1 MAQNLE
7 SITPTPEDINIA
19 KIRERLANSQGE
31 TYWRSL
37 DALADT
43 DEFRTFMHKEFPRE
57 AAPLEDSL
65 DRRDF
70 MKLLGASM
78 ALAGLTSCV
87 RPVKPHEKI
96 MPYVRAPEEIIPGKP
111 LFFATAITQ
120 GGYALGLLAESH
132 QGRPTK
138 VEGNPDHPASLGA
151 TDAVTQATVLSLY
164 DPDRSISV
172 RSGGNGANWEDAV
185 AELGNITSD
194 GTGLSILTETVTS
207 PTLAQQLSDL
217 QERMPNAKWHQY
229 DVMHA
234 DNAHEGA
241 ILAFGEAVHTRYDFT
256 KADVILS
263 LGADFLGSGP
273 GKIRYSKDFSRRRRA
288 LHAEDGMNRF
298 YQVESTPSITGV
310 LSDHRISLK
319 PSQMEGLAREIAA
332 GLGVDISGGALPD
345 TGLRDFVESA
355 VQDLQDVG
363 SAALVVA
370 GDEQAPAVHALA
382 HAMNAAL
389 GNVGSTV
396 IYTEPVEA
404 NPVNHINSLNE
415 LISDINAGDVQNLLI
430 IGGNPVYTAP
440 ADLDFAAALAQVPF
454 SLHLSQYV
462 DETSA
467 LTTWHVPHT
476 HYLETWSDAR
486 AFDGTTTIMQ
496 PLISPFYGGKSEHEL
511 LAVLMGDTESSG
523 YDIVRSYWEA
533 RVEGD
538 FDSFWRSTVYAGVVE
553 GSEAATVDVSPQLSL
568 DAAARASEGLEIQFK
583 VDSNVFDGRYTNN
596 GWLQEL
602 PRPFS
607 TITWDNAAL
616 VAPST
621 AEELGISNNKLITLR
636 VGEREVVAPVWILPG
651 QAKDVITVHLG
662 YGREAAGQVGGG
674 VGFNAYQFRTSDQN
688 WSAPLELGRA
698 SGRHKLIVTQVHHEY
713 DGTTERR
720 HIIRHG
726 TLAEFQEHPDHPEFV
741 HPVAHH
747 ESDLYPDFEYDSY
760 AWAMVI
766 DMTVCTGCN
775 ACVTACQA
783 ENNIPIVGKDQVE
796 VGREMHWIRID
807 TYYSYKDGDLD
818 NPKYHLQPVTCMH
831 CEKAPCEP
839 VCPFGATVHDS
850 EGLNVM
856 VYNRCGGTRYCANNC
871 PYKVRRYNFLQY
883 AELETKAT
891 ELSLAMNPDVTVRS
905 RGIMEKCT
913 YCTQR
918 IQQAYITSE
927 NEERRIRD
935 GEIVTACQGACPTEA
950 IVFGDKN
957 DPSTAVSRFRASPL
971 NYALLEELNTVP
983 RTTYL
988 AKLTNPNPNLAETEG
1003 I

>member
-1 MAQNLE
+1 MSQN
-7 SITPTPEDINIA
+7 PEPKTTDINIA
-19 KIRERLANSQGE
+19 EIRERLANSQGE

-43 DEFRTFMHKEFPRE
+43 EEFRAFMQKEFPRE
-57 AAPLEDSL
+57 AAPLENSL

-96 MPYVRAPEEIIPGKP
+96 VPYVRAPEEIIPGKP

-138 VEGNPDHPASLGA
+138 VEGNPDHPASLGS
-151 TDAVTQATVLSLY
+151 TDAITQATVLSLY
-164 DPDRSISV
+164 DPDRSTRI
-172 RSGGNGANWEDAV
+172 RNSGNEANWEDIV
-185 AELGNITSD
+185 TELNDIADD

-207 PTLAQQLSDL
+207 PTLAQQLTEL
-217 QERMPNAKWHQY
+217 QSRLPNAKWHQY
-229 DVMHA
+229 DVLHA

-241 ILAFGEAVHTRYDFT
+241 LLAFGEAVHTRYDFT
-256 KADVILS
+256 QADVILS

-273 GKIRYSKDFSRRRRA
+273 GKLRYSKDFSRRRRA
-288 LHAEDGMNRF
+288 LRAEDGMNRL

-319 PSQMEGLAREIAA
+319 PSQMEAFAREVAA
-332 GLGVDISGGALPD
+332 ELGVDMAGGALPD
-345 TGLRDFVESA
+345 TNLREFVETLL
-355 VQDLQDVG
+355 QDLRNAG

-370 GDEQAPAVHALA
+370 GDEQPPAVHALA
-382 HAMNAAL
+382 HAINAAL
-389 GNVGSTV
+389 GNVGNTV
-396 IYTEPVEA
+396 IYTEAVEA
-404 NPVNHINSLNE
+404 NPANHINSLTE
-415 LISDINAGDVQNLLI
+415 LVSDMNAGAIQNLII

-440 ADLDFAAALAQVPF
+440 ADLDFAGALAQVPF

-467 LTTWHVPHT
+467 VTTWHVPHT

-486 AFDGTTTIMQ
+486 AFDGTATIMQ

-511 LAVLMGDTESSG
+511 LAALLGDTEGSS
-523 YDIVRSYWEA
+523 YDIVRSYWQN

-538 FDSFWRSTVYAGVVE
+538 FDSFWRNAVYAGVVE
-553 GSEAATVDVSPQLSL
+553 GSQAETIDVLPQLSL
-568 DAAARASEGLEIQFK
+568 EASAARGEGLEIQFR
-583 VDSNVFDGRYTNN
+583 VDPNVLDGRYTNN

-621 AEELGISNNKLITLR
+621 AEQLGVTNNNLITLR

-662 YGREAAGQVGGG
+662 YGREFAGQIGNE
-674 VGFNAYQFRTSDQN
+674 VGFNAYQLRSSDQP
-688 WSAPLELGRA
+688 WASGLELDRA
-698 SGRHKLIVTQVHHEY
+698 SGRHKLVVTQVHHEY

-726 TLAEFQEHPDHPEFV
+726 TLDEFRAEPDHPHFV
-741 HPVAHH
+741 HPVAHI
-747 ESDLYPDFEYDSY
+747 ESDLYPDFEYETY

-783 ENNIPIVGKDQVE
+783 ENNIPIVGKDEVE
-796 VGREMHWIRID
+796 VGREMHWIRVD
-807 TYYSYKDGDLD
+807 TYYSYEDGDLD
-818 NPKYHLQPVTCMH
+818 NPRYHLQPVTCMH

-839 VCPFGATVHDS
+839 VCPFGATVHDN

-891 ELSLAMNPDVTVRS
+891 ELSLAMNPDVTVRT
-905 RGIMEKCT
+905 RGVMEKCT

-927 NEERRIRD
+927 NEGRRIRD

-957 DPSTAVSRFRASPL
+957 DPASAVSRFRASPL
-971 NYALLEELNTVP
+971 NYALLEELNTAP

-988 AKLTNPNPNLAETEG
+988 AKLNNPNARLAETEG